1 MSAAV
6 TTSRLVDAAWTIGA
20 ARLLAGLDSAYSLDH
35 AAHVATHG
43 TMPAVDAERLLALLD
58 ESGLTGRG
66 GAGFPLATKLRAL
79 RGNHPSVVVNGSESE
94 PASVKDRTVLR
105 RAPHLVLDGALAV
118 AQAVRATRVIV
129 AVHDLAAADAVERAT
144 RERRDTR
151 RVRVAVTGPE
161 FVGGEARTLLRVLAG
176 GPALPPGRRSL
187 PTSDGYL
194 VSNVETFAQTAV
206 LVRTGARGFAATGLQ
221 TEPGTALLSVGG
233 AVARPG
239 VVEVPLG
246 TPLGILLRAAG
257 ADDTAFVVAGGY
269 HGAWLR
275 SDPDL
280 PISRAGFAAAG
291 ATLGAGVLVA
301 LDSATCALAELS
313 RVSRWLAAQSAGQCG
328 PCRFGLPA
336 LANDVAAMTHG
347 NPHALPIAQ
356 RHAELVVG
364 RGACAHPDGT
374 SRFVRS
380 GLAVLHDEI
389 VAHRNGGC
397 GRPDRGQ
404 LPTGELT

>member
-6 TTSRLVDAAWTIGA
+6 MSAPVVDAAWTIGA
-20 ARLLAGLDSAYSLDH
+20 PRLLAGLDRTYSLDH
-35 AAHVATHG
+35 AAHVAIHG
-43 TMPAVDAERLLALLD
+43 AMPTVDAERLLALLD

-79 RGNHPSVVVNGSESE
+79 RGGRPTIVVNASESE
-94 PASVKDRTVLR
+94 PASVKDRTLLR

-118 AQAVRATRVIV
+118 AAVVRASRVIV
-129 AVHDLAAADAVERAT
+129 AVHDLGAADAVERAI

-151 RVRVAVTGPE
+151 RVRVTLTGPE

-187 PTSDGYL
+187 PTGDGYL

-206 LVRTGARGFAATGLQ
+206 LVRTGARGFAATGLR
-221 TEPGTALLSVGG
+221 TEPGTVLLSVGG
-233 AVARPG
+233 AVVRPG

-257 ADDTAFVVAGGY
+257 ADDAAFVVAGGY
-269 HGAWLR
+269 HGSWLR
-275 SDPDL
+275 PDPEL
-280 PISRAGFAAAG
+280 PISRAGFAAAD
-291 ATLGAGVLVA
+291 ATLGAGVLVV
-301 LDSATCALAELS
+301 LDSTTCALAELT
-313 RVSRWLAAQSAGQCG
+313 RISRWLAGQSAGQCG

-336 LANDVAAMTHG
+336 LAVDIAAAAQG
-347 NPHALPIAQ
+347 NPHALPMAQ
-356 RHAELVVG
+356 RHAEMVVG
-364 RGACAHPDGT
+364 RGACAHPDGA

-389 VAHRNGGC
+389 VAHRHGGC